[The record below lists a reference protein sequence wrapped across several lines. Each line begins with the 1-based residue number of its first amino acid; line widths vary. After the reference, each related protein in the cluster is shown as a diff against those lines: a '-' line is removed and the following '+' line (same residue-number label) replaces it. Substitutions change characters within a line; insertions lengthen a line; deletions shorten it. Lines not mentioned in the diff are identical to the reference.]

1 MYRRNGFLVTPMPI
15 VRFADYDDDQR
26 AGVADA
32 FERVRSETEIDAA
45 ARFKFYRWTWAPIE
59 VRDEIPWLMTRR
71 HAFRCLAERLQHEI
85 EGTDIDYL
93 PVLDQQGNGVMKD
106 AYDDNCESG
115 VLHIMRARR
124 ANGRAYVNPAWIPT
138 WLDLGWRPA

>member
-1 MYRRNGFLVTPMPI
+1 
-15 VRFADYDDDQR
+15 
-26 AGVADA
+26 
-32 FERVRSETEIDAA
+32 
-45 ARFKFYRWTWAPIE
+45 
-59 VRDEIPWLMTRR
+59 MTRVGR
-71 HAFRCLAERLQHEI
+71 LAFPANHIGDRDEI

-93 PVLDQQGNGVMKD
+93 PVLDQQGNGVMKE